1 MFNVPSI
8 LCDNNLDKA
17 NVVLSTKFE
26 EKFESILID
35 FQSSLSSFWNFW
47 RRYFFVFKKI
57 LFSTFYSTKV
67 VDQGQGLEVGLN
79 VLLDIICNLHSALCT
94 YRL

>member
-35 FQSSLSSFWNFW
+35 FQSSLSSF
-47 RRYFFVFKKI
+47 
-57 LFSTFYSTKV
+57 
-67 VDQGQGLEVGLN
+67 
-79 VLLDIICNLHSALCT
+79 
-94 YRL
+94 